1 MGNNLLALD
10 KMRTALASLIAVT
23 VVVAAAAHKKYDGY
37 KVLRTEKLNATSF
50 KILNKVQETTNYVDF
65 WADPVPGRRADM
77 MVGGDLLTHI
87 ENFLSE
93 NGIQYHTMVDDVQG
107 LIDEVEQSR
116 TRKAERRTKDY
127 ELDWDDYYEID
138 VLNQFLDALAEKNDF
153 AEVLN
158 IGKSYEGRDMKVL
171 AITKA
176 GPGAPNVWLEAGIH
190 AREWIAPAVATF
202 IVRELVEDYE
212 EHPEYLD
219 KLNWY
224 FIPSANPDGYA
235 YSHEHDRMWRK
246 TRSATG
252 SIMGCKGVDPNRNW
266 GYHFAESGVSN
277 NKCSDIYPGSEA
289 FSEVETSNIKK
300 FVETLSPTPILG
312 HCFHSYSQLWLWPYG
327 YAYNAYPENRQ
338 EIEQLAID
346 ASDALFKVHGTVF
359 DPINSAELYPAA
371 GASDDW
377 YKGVLGTRFAFT
389 TELRD
394 TGRHGFVLPPKQI
407 IPSGEEMWAGFEVVI
422 KRLIEVSES
431 ETA

>member
-1 MGNNLLALD
+1 MG
-10 KMRTALASLIAVT
+10 
-23 VVVAAAAHKKYDGY
+23 
-37 KVLRTEKLNATSF
+37 
-50 KILNKVQETTNYVDF
+50 
-65 WADPVPGRRADM
+65 
-77 MVGGDLLTHI
+77 THI

-116 TRKAERRTKDY
+116 TRKSEKRTKDY

-176 GPGAPNVWLEAGIH
+176 GPSAPNVWLEAGIH
-190 AREWIAPAVATF
+190 AREWIAPAVATY

-235 YSHEHDRMWRK
+235 YSHEHYRMWRK

-277 NKCSDIYPGSEA
+277 NKCSDIYPG
-289 FSEVETSNIKK
+289 
-300 FVETLSPTPILG
+300 
-312 HCFHSYSQLWLWPYG
+312 
-327 YAYNAYPENRQ
+327 
-338 EIEQLAID
+338 
-346 ASDALFKVHGTVF
+346 
-359 DPINSAELYPAA
+359 
-371 GASDDW
+371 ASDDW

-394 TGRHGFVLPPKQI
+394 TGRHGFVLPPNQI
-407 IPSGEEMWAGFEVVI
+407 IPSGEEMWAGFEIVI